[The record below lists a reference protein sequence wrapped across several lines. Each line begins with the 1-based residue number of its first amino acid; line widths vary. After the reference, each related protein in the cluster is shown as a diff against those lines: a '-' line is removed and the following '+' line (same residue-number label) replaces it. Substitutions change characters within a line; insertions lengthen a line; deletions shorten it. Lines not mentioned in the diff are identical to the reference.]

1 MVDIAVEQFFGGN
14 AMTSKT
20 ILVIDDEQDIL
31 FMLDK
36 GLTLQ
41 GYRVLTADNGADGLK
56 LAQQEQPDTII
67 LDVAMPEMDGP
78 EVATHLRE
86 NARTR
91 EIPIVFLTA
100 LISKEEEAH
109 YRHFVANN
117 ITLAKPFDTEELAE
131 LIESTI
137 LA

>member
-1 MVDIAVEQFFGGN
+1 
-14 AMTSKT
+14 MTQKT
-20 ILVIDDEQDIL
+20 LLIIDDEEDIL

-41 GYRVLTADNGADGLK
+41 GYRVLTATNGADGLK
-56 LAQQEQPDTII
+56 LAQKESPDTII

-78 EVATHLRE
+78 EVAIHLRE
-86 NARTR
+86 NIRTR
-91 EIPIVFLTA
+91 DIPIIFLTA
-100 LISKEEEAH
+100 LISKEEEEH

-117 ITLAKPFDTEELAE
+117 ITLAKPFEAEELAK

-137 LA
+137 LV